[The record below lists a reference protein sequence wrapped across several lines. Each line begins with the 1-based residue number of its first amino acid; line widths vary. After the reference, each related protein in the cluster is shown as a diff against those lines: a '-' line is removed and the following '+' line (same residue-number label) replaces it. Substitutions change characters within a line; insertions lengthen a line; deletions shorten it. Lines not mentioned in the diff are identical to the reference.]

1 MLSINQRMAW
11 RNLWRNPRRTLLT
24 VAAIAFACLLLV
36 FMLSFQFG
44 SYETMINT
52 AVKVQTGHLHVE
64 AKDYQDQQD
73 MRLVIKDPAAV
84 AKVMRATPG
93 IEAFTARANAFALI
107 SSKERT
113 YGALVV
119 GIDPEAEAKVSTLQ
133 SIVRQGE
140 YLKPGD
146 AEGALVGRLLAR
158 NLGVK
163 LGDELTVLGQGRDG
177 SIAAMV
183 LTVRGIYSS
192 GIDEFDRSSI
202 QMGLGSFQANFSM
215 EGAVHQMVAVCQ
227 GLGEVAGAKSYIAAH
242 LPPQKSP
249 SLAVLDWMQL
259 MPGLLQG
266 IEMDLVS
273 GIIFYLILIVVVT
286 FSILNTFLM
295 SILERTH
302 EFGVLM
308 AIGARPGRL
317 SKLVFMESLAMTLLG
332 VVAGMIM
339 GALVTWYFQV
349 NGLDLGVQDV
359 MAQYGITG
367 RMYPQLSWI
376 SLTAGPALVLVMTLL
391 AALYPTR
398 RIWRLKPVEAI
409 NYV

>member
-1 MLSINQRMAW
+1 MSINLRMAW

-64 AKDYQDQQD
+64 AKDYQDKQD
-73 MRLVIKDPAAV
+73 MRLVIKDPKAV
-84 AKVMRATPG
+84 AKVMRAAPG

-119 GIDPEAEAKVSTLQ
+119 GIDPEAEAKVSTLKK
-133 SIVRQGE
+133 IIHKGE

-146 AEGALVGRLLAR
+146 AEGALVGRLLAK
-158 NLGVK
+158 NLQVK
-163 LGDELTVLGQGRDG
+163 VGDSLTVLGQGRDG

-183 LTVRGIYSS
+183 LTIRGIYSS
-192 GIDEFDRSSI
+192 GLDEYDRSSI
-202 QMGLGSFQANFSM
+202 QMGLKSFQDNFSM
-215 EGAVHQMVAVCQ
+215 FGAVHQMVAVCKS
-227 GLGEVAGAKSYIAAH
+227 LEDVAGAKKFIAAH
-242 LPPQKSP
+242 LPPQAKP
-249 SLAVLDWMQL
+249 SLTVLDWMQL

-273 GIIFYLILIVVVT
+273 AFIFYLILIVVVT

-308 AIGARPGRL
+308 AIGAKPGRL
-317 SKLVFMESLAMTLLG
+317 SKLVILESLAMTLLG
-332 VVAGMIM
+332 VLAGMIM

-349 NGLDLGVQDV
+349 HGMTLGAEDV

-367 RMYPQLSWI
+367 RLYPQLSWI
-376 SLTAGPALVLVMTLL
+376 TLTVGPALVLVMTLL
-391 AALYPTR
+391 AALWPTR
-398 RIWRLKPVEAI
+398 RLWKLKPVEAI

>member
-1 MLSINQRMAW
+1 VSIDLRMAW
-11 RNLWRNPRRTLLT
+11 RNLWRNTRRTLLT
-24 VAAIAFACLLLV
+24 VAAIAFACMLLV

-73 MRLVIKDPAAV
+73 MRLVIKDPKAV
-84 AKVMRATPG
+84 AKVMRAAPG

-107 SSKERT
+107 SSKQRT

-119 GIDPEAEAKVSTLQ
+119 GIDPESEARVSTLKK
-133 SIVRQGE
+133 IIRQGQ
-140 YLKPGD
+140 YLKEGD

-158 NLGVK
+158 NLQVN
-163 LGDELTVLGQGRDG
+163 LGDELTILGQGRDG
-177 SIAAMV
+177 SIAALV
-183 LTVRGIYSS
+183 LKVRGIYSS

-202 QMGLGSFQANFSM
+202 QMGLKSFQTNFNM
-215 EGAVHQMVAVCQ
+215 DGAVHQMVAICNH
-227 GLGEVAGAKSYIAAH
+227 LNDVAGAKSYIASH
-242 LPPQKSP
+242 LPPQTKP
-249 SLAVLDWMQL
+249 SLTVLDWMQL

-266 IEMDLVS
+266 IEIDLVS

-286 FSILNTFLM
+286 FSIMNTFLM

-308 AIGARPGRL
+308 AIGAKPGRL
-317 SKLVFMESLAMTLLG
+317 SKLVIMESTTMTLIG
-332 VVAGMIM
+332 VITGMIL

-349 NGLDLGVQDV
+349 NGIELGAQDV

-367 RMYPQLSWI
+367 LIYPRLSWL
-376 SLTAGPALVLVMTLL
+376 SLCVGPTVVLFMTLL

-409 NYV
+409 SYV

>member
-1 MLSINQRMAW
+1 MSINLRMAW

-64 AKDYQDQQD
+64 AKEYQDKQD
-73 MRLVIKDPAAV
+73 MRLVIKNPKAV
-84 AKVMRATPG
+84 AKVIEAAPG

-119 GIDPEAEAKVSTLQ
+119 GIDPETEAKVSTLKK
-133 SIVRQGE
+133 IIRQGE

-158 NLGVK
+158 NLQVK
-163 LGDELTVLGQGRDG
+163 VGDELTVLGQGRDG

-183 LTVRGIYSS
+183 LKVRGIYAS

-202 QMGLGSFQANFSM
+202 QMGLKSFQDNFSM
-215 EGAVHQMVAVCQ
+215 QGTVHQMVAICYH
-227 GLGEVAGAKSYIAAH
+227 LDDVAGAKAYIVSH
-242 LPPQKSP
+242 LPPQTNP
-249 SLAVLDWMQL
+249 SLTVLDWKQL

-286 FSILNTFLM
+286 FSILNTFVM

-302 EFGVLM
+302 EFGVLL
-308 AIGARPGRL
+308 AIGAKPGRL
-317 SKLVFMESLAMTLLG
+317 SKLVIMESLAMTLLG
-332 VVAGMIM
+332 VISGMIM
-339 GALVTWYFQV
+339 GALITWYFQV
-349 NGLDLGVQDV
+349 NGVELGAENILSQF
-359 MAQYGITG
+359 GIAG
-367 RMYPQLSWI
+367 RLYPRLSWL
-376 SLTAGPALVLVMTLL
+376 SLCVGPGVVMVMTLL

-409 NYV
+409 SYV

>member
-1 MLSINQRMAW
+1 MSINLRMAW

-64 AKDYQDQQD
+64 AKEYQDKQD
-73 MRLVIKDPAAV
+73 MRLVIKDPKAV
-84 AKVMRATPG
+84 AKVMEAAPG

-107 SSKERT
+107 SSKQRT

-119 GIDPEAEAKVSTLQ
+119 GIDPETEAKVSTLKK
-133 SIVRQGE
+133 IIRQGE

-158 NLGVK
+158 NLQVK
-163 LGDELTVLGQGRDG
+163 VGDELTVLGQGRDG

-183 LTVRGIYSS
+183 LKVRGIYAS

-202 QMGLGSFQANFSM
+202 QMGLKSFQDNFSM
-215 EGAVHQMVAVCQ
+215 QGAVHQMVAICYH
-227 GLGEVAGAKSYIAAH
+227 LDDVAGAEAYIASH
-242 LPPQKSP
+242 LPPQTNP
-249 SLAVLDWMQL
+249 SLTVLDWKQL

-266 IEMDLVS
+266 IEIDLVS

-308 AIGARPGRL
+308 AIGAKPGRL
-317 SKLVFMESLAMTLLG
+317 SKLVIMESSAMTLLG
-332 VVAGMIM
+332 VISGMIM
-339 GALVTWYFQV
+339 GALITWYFQV
-349 NGLDLGVQDV
+349 NGIDLGAQDV

-367 RMYPQLSWI
+367 LIYPRLSWL
-376 SLTAGPALVLVMTLL
+376 SLTVGPGVVMIMTLL

-409 NYV
+409 SYV

>member
-1 MLSINQRMAW
+1 MSINLRMAW
-11 RNLWRNPRRTLLT
+11 RNLWRNPRRTILT

-44 SYETMINT
+44 SYETMINS

-64 AKDYQDQQD
+64 AKKYQDQQD
-73 MRLVIKDPAAV
+73 MRLVIKDPKAV
-84 AKVMRATPG
+84 AKVMQAAPG
-93 IEAFTARANAFALI
+93 IEAFTARANAFSLI

-119 GIDPEAEAKVSTLQ
+119 GIDPESEAKVSTLKK
-133 SIVRQGE
+133 IIRQGE

-146 AEGALVGRLLAR
+146 ATGALVGRLLAR
-158 NLGVK
+158 NLQVK
-163 LGDELTVLGQGRDG
+163 VGDELTVLGQGRDG

-183 LTVRGIYSS
+183 LTIRGIYSS

-202 QMGLGSFQANFSM
+202 QMGLKSFQANYSM
-215 EGAVHQMVAVCQ
+215 EGAVHQMVAICRHLD
-227 GLGEVAGAKSYIAAH
+227 GVAPAKKYIASR
-242 LPPQKSP
+242 LPHQTKPG
-249 SLAVLDWMQL
+249 LTVLDWMQL

-273 GIIFYLILIVVVT
+273 SFIFYLVLIVVVT

-308 AIGARPGRL
+308 AIGAKPGRL
-317 SKLVFMESLAMTLLG
+317 SKLVIQESMAMTLLG
-332 VVAGMIM
+332 ILSGMIM
-339 GALVTWYFQV
+339 GAAVTWYFQV
-349 NGLDLGVQDV
+349 NGIELGAQDF

-367 RMYPQLSWI
+367 RLYPQLSWL
-376 SLTAGPALVLVMTLL
+376 SLTIGPALVLIMTLL

-398 RIWRLKPVEAI
+398 RLWRLKPVEAI

>member
-1 MLSINQRMAW
+1 VSIDLRMAW
-11 RNLWRNPRRTLLT
+11 RNLWRNPRRTILT
-24 VAAIAFACLLLV
+24 VSAIAFACLLLV

-73 MRLVIKDPAAV
+73 MRLVIKDPKAV
-84 AKVMRATPG
+84 AKVLQAAPG

-107 SSKERT
+107 SSKQRT

-119 GIDPEAEAKVSTLQ
+119 GIDPETEAKVSTLK
-133 SIVRQGE
+133 SIVRDGA

-158 NLGVK
+158 NLQVK
-163 LGDELTVLGQGRDG
+163 VGDELTILGQGRDG
-177 SIAAMV
+177 SIAALV

-202 QMGLGSFQANFSM
+202 QMGLKSFQDNFSM
-215 EGAVHQMVAVCQ
+215 MGAVHQMVAICHH
-227 GLGEVAGAKSYIAAH
+227 LSDVAGAKTYIASH
-242 LPPQKSP
+242 LPKQTKP
-249 SLAVLDWMQL
+249 SLVTLDWMQL

-266 IEMDLVS
+266 IEIDLVS

-286 FSILNTFLM
+286 FSILNTFVM

-308 AIGARPGRL
+308 AIGAKPGRL
-317 SKLVFMESLAMTLLG
+317 SKLVLMESLAMTLIG
-332 VVAGMIM
+332 VLSGMIM
-339 GALVTWYFQV
+339 GAVITWYFQV
-349 NGLDLGVQDV
+349 NGLDLGAQD
-359 MAQYGITG
+359 MLAQYGITG
-367 RMYPQLSWI
+367 LIYPQISWL
-376 SLTAGPALVLVMTLL
+376 SLTTGPAVVLVMTLL

-409 NYV
+409 SYV

>member
-1 MLSINQRMAW
+1 MSINLRMAW

-64 AKDYQDQQD
+64 AKEYQDKQD
-73 MRLVIKDPAAV
+73 MRLVIKDPKAV
-84 AKVMRATPG
+84 AKVIKAAPG
-93 IEAFTARANAFALI
+93 VEAFTARANAFALI
-107 SSKERT
+107 SSKQRT

-119 GIDPEAEAKVSTLQ
+119 GIDPETEAKVSTLKK
-133 SIVRQGE
+133 IIREGE

-158 NLGVK
+158 NLQVK
-163 LGDELTVLGQGRDG
+163 VGDDLTVLGQGRDG

-183 LTVRGIYSS
+183 LKVRGIYAS

-202 QMGLGSFQANFSM
+202 QMGLKSFQANFSM
-215 EGAVHQMVAVCQ
+215 QGAVHQMVAICYH
-227 GLGEVAGAKSYIAAH
+227 LDDVAGAKAYIASH
-242 LPPQKSP
+242 LPPQSNP
-249 SLAVLDWMQL
+249 SLTVLDWMQL

-266 IEMDLVS
+266 IEIDLVS

-308 AIGARPGRL
+308 AIGAKPGRL
-317 SKLVFMESLAMTLLG
+317 SKLVIMESFAMTLLG
-332 VVAGMIM
+332 VISGMIM
-339 GALVTWYFQV
+339 GALITWYFQV
-349 NGLDLGVQDV
+349 NGIDLGAQDV

-367 RMYPQLSWI
+367 LIYPRLSWL
-376 SLTAGPALVLVMTLL
+376 SLTIGPGVVMIMTLL

-409 NYV
+409 SYV

>member
-1 MLSINQRMAW
+1 VSINLRMAW
-11 RNLWRNPRRTLLT
+11 RNLWRNPRRTFLT

-44 SYETMINT
+44 SYEAMINS
-52 AVKVQTGHLHVE
+52 AVKVQTGHLHVQ
-64 AKDYQDQQD
+64 AKKYQDQQD
-73 MRLVIKDPAAV
+73 MHLVIKDPKAV
-84 AKVMRATPG
+84 AKVLDATPG
-93 IEAFTARANAFALI
+93 IEAFTPRANAFALV

-113 YGALVV
+113 YGALLV
-119 GIDPEAEAKVSTLQ
+119 GIDPEREAKVSTLK

-146 AEGALVGRLLAR
+146 AVGALVGRLLAK
-158 NLGVK
+158 NLQIKV
-163 LGDELTVLGQGRDG
+163 GDKLTVLGQGRDG

-202 QMGLGSFQANFSM
+202 QMGLKSFQANFSM
-215 EGAVHQMVAVCQ
+215 EGAVHQMVAVCKNLDQ
-227 GLGEVAGAKSYIAAH
+227 VSGAKAYIAAH
-242 LPPQKSP
+242 LPPQKHP
-249 SLAVLDWMQL
+249 SLTVLDWEQI

-273 GIIFYLILIVVVT
+273 GIIFYVILIVVVT

-295 SILERTH
+295 TILERTH

-308 AIGARPGRL
+308 AIGAKPGRL
-317 SKLVFMESLAMTLLG
+317 SKLVFMESVAMTLLG
-332 VVAGMIM
+332 VLSGIVM

-349 NGLDLGVQDV
+349 NGLELGAQDV

-367 RMYPQLSWI
+367 RMYPQLSWL
-376 SLTAGPALVLVMTLL
+376 SLTVGPAVVLVMTLL
-391 AALYPTR
+391 AALFPTR
-398 RIWRLKPVEAI
+398 RIWRMKPVEAI

>member
-1 MLSINQRMAW
+1 MSIDLRMAW

-24 VAAIAFACLLLV
+24 MSAIAFACVLLV
-36 FMLSFQFG
+36 FMLSMQFG
-44 SYETMINT
+44 SYETMINS

-64 AKDYQDQQD
+64 AKDYQDKQD
-73 MRLVIKDPAAV
+73 MRLVIKNPEAV
-84 AKVMRATPG
+84 AKVMRAAPG
-93 IEAFTARANAFALI
+93 VEAFTARANAFALI

-119 GIDPEAEAKVSTLQ
+119 GIDPETEAKVSTLK

-140 YLKPGD
+140 YLKQGD
-146 AEGALVGRLLAR
+146 QEGALVGRLLAR
-158 NLGVK
+158 NLQVK
-163 LGDELTVLGQGRDG
+163 VGDQLTVLGQGRDG

-183 LTVRGIYSS
+183 LTIRGIYSS
-192 GIDEFDRSSI
+192 GIDEYDRSSI
-202 QMGLGSFQANFSM
+202 QMGLKSFQDNFSM
-215 EGAVHQMVAVCQ
+215 RGAVHQMVAVCYH
-227 GLGEVAGAKSYIAAH
+227 LGDVAGAKAYIASH
-242 LPPQKSP
+242 LPPQTKP
-249 SLAVLDWMQL
+249 SLVTLDWMQL

-273 GIIFYLILIVVVT
+273 GIIFYVILVVVVT

-308 AIGARPGRL
+308 AIGAKPGRL
-317 SKLVFMESLAMTLLG
+317 SKLVIMESLALTILG
-332 VVAGMIM
+332 VAAGMIM
-339 GALVTWYFQV
+339 GALLTWYYQV
-349 NGLDLGVQDV
+349 NGIELGAQE
-359 MAQYGITG
+359 MLAQYGITG
-367 RMYPQLSWI
+367 SIYPQLSWL
-376 SLTAGPALVLVMTLL
+376 SLTIGPAVVMVMTLL

-409 NYV
+409 SYV

>member
-1 MLSINQRMAW
+1 MSINLRMAW
-11 RNLWRNPRRTLLT
+11 RNLWRNPRRTILT

-44 SYETMINT
+44 SYETMINS

-64 AKDYQDQQD
+64 AKKYQDQQD
-73 MRLVIKDPAAV
+73 MRLVIKDPKAV
-84 AKVMRATPG
+84 AKVMQAAPG
-93 IEAFTARANAFALI
+93 IQAFTARANAFSLI
-107 SSKERT
+107 SSKDRT

-119 GIDPEAEAKVSTLQ
+119 GIDPESEAKVSTLKK
-133 SIVRQGE
+133 IIRQGE

-146 AEGALVGRLLAR
+146 ATGALVGRLLAR
-158 NLGVK
+158 NLQVK
-163 LGDELTVLGQGRDG
+163 VGDELTVLGQGRDG

-183 LTVRGIYSS
+183 LTIRGIYSS

-202 QMGLGSFQANFSM
+202 QMGLKSFQANYSM
-215 EGAVHQMVAVCQ
+215 EGAVHQMVAICRHLD
-227 GLGEVAGAKSYIAAH
+227 GVAGAKKYIAAH
-242 LPPQKSP
+242 LPHQTKPK
-249 SLAVLDWMQL
+249 LAVLDWMQL

-273 GIIFYLILIVVVT
+273 SFIFYLVLIVVVT

-308 AIGARPGRL
+308 AIGAKPGRL
-317 SKLVFMESLAMTLLG
+317 SKLVILESMAMTLLG
-332 VVAGMIM
+332 ILSGMIM
-339 GALVTWYFQV
+339 GAAVTWYFQV
-349 NGLDLGVQDV
+349 NGIELGAQDF

-367 RMYPQLSWI
+367 RLYPQLSWL
-376 SLTAGPALVLVMTLL
+376 SLTIGPALVLIMTLL

-398 RIWRLKPVEAI
+398 RLWRLKPVEAI

>member
-1 MLSINQRMAW
+1 MSIDLRMAW

-24 VAAIAFACLLLV
+24 MSAIAFACVLLV
-36 FMLSFQFG
+36 CMLSMQFG
-44 SYETMINT
+44 SYETMINS

-64 AKDYQDQQD
+64 AKDYQDKQD
-73 MRLVIKDPAAV
+73 MRLVIKNPEAV
-84 AKVMRATPG
+84 AKVMRAAPG

-119 GIDPEAEAKVSTLQ
+119 GIDPETEAKVSTLK

-140 YLKPGD
+140 YLKQD
-146 AEGALVGRLLAR
+146 DQEGALVGRLLAR
-158 NLGVK
+158 NLQVK
-163 LGDELTVLGQGRDG
+163 VGDQLTVLGQGRDG

-183 LTVRGIYSS
+183 LTIRGIYSS
-192 GIDEFDRSSI
+192 GIDEYDRSSI
-202 QMGLGSFQANFSM
+202 QMGLKSFQDNFSM
-215 EGAVHQMVAVCQ
+215 MGAVHQIVAICFH
-227 GLGEVAGAKSYIAAH
+227 LGDVAGAKAYIAAH
-242 LPPQKSP
+242 LPPQTKP
-249 SLAVLDWMQL
+249 GLVTLDWMQL

-273 GIIFYLILIVVVT
+273 GIIFYVILVVVVT

-308 AIGARPGRL
+308 AIGAKPGRL
-317 SKLVFMESLAMTLLG
+317 SKLVIMESLALTLLG
-332 VVAGMIM
+332 VAAGMIM
-339 GALVTWYFQV
+339 GALLTWYYQV
-349 NGLDLGVQDV
+349 NGIELGAQE
-359 MAQYGITG
+359 MLAQYGITG
-367 RMYPQLSWI
+367 SIYPQLSWL
-376 SLTAGPALVLVMTLL
+376 SLTIGPAVVMVMTLL

-409 NYV
+409 SYV